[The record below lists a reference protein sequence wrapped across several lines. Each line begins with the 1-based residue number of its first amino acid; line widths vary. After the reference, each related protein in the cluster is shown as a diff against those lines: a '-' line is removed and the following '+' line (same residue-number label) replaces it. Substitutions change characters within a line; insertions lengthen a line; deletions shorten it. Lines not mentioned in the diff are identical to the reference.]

1 MSSKQFKLI
10 TILVAIIVVFT
21 TAYFVIDKRI
31 SKKESEQPSS
41 LTNIEIFNFDI
52 ENIAEVLI
60 KNKDGEFAFTRE
72 NNKWLQ
78 KGSEQF
84 NFNQYILNDI
94 INNMSTL
101 QALEIITESAEDL
114 SLYGLDSPS
123 VVITCITDSNKY
135 ILEIGK
141 PSITKNS
148 YYVKKQGEMTVYSI
162 DYNKGLTFDIT
173 KEDLKDIYLFDALS
187 SEVMGISLECDGA
200 VVYSVSKSNT
210 SGWIMN
216 QPLATER
223 TNVANITSMVDSI
236 IRINIANFI
245 QENVQDYSEYGFDNP
260 SYILEISSES
270 KTEKILFGKTV
281 SETNEIYAM
290 FESSKDVVTFY
301 RNNLSLMDL
310 TAENLLLDTIH
321 TENVYDLSKLEIIVN
336 GELTTLTFEA
346 SADDLTNAKYTYNG
360 TDINALGDDAVK
372 LFINFYS
379 SIVGV
384 YFDHLDLD
392 AQPDTSLEP
401 EISFTY
407 TRKSEPETVTI
418 SFIRESENTFYAIK
432 HGEYTGFVVRLKTF
446 HEDRGL
452 FKTQDALVRYINE
465 HS

>member
-245 QENVQDYSEYGFDNP
+245 QENVQDYSEYGFDNQA
-260 SYILEISSES
+260 
-270 KTEKILFGKTV
+270 
-281 SETNEIYAM
+281 IYL
-290 FESSKDVVTFY
+290 K
-301 RNNLSLMDL
+301 
-310 TAENLLLDTIH
+310 
-321 TENVYDLSKLEIIVN
+321 
-336 GELTTLTFEA
+336 
-346 SADDLTNAKYTYNG
+346 SALKARPKKFCSVRQSVRQMRFMQCLK
-360 TDINALGDDAVK
+360 ALK
-372 LFINFYS
+372 MS
-379 SIVGV
+379 
-384 YFDHLDLD
+384 
-392 AQPDTSLEP
+392 
-401 EISFTY
+401 
-407 TRKSEPETVTI
+407 
-418 SFIRESENTFYAIK
+418 
-432 HGEYTGFVVRLKTF
+432 
-446 HEDRGL
+446 
-452 FKTQDALVRYINE
+452 
-465 HS
+465 